1 MSAPSPPREKCPV
14 FVIGC
19 HRSGTNLLYDILLS
33 SGGFAVYRGYL
44 PIYKMLIPHYGSI
57 RLPENRK
64 RLVDTWLH
72 SKGFRRSGLDS
83 EEISAKLMNDCRNGG
98 DFIRIV
104 MDRVAQQQGAPRW
117 AVYDADNVL
126 YMSEIKTDIPEALFV
141 HIVRDGRD
149 IALSLRKMGAFRP
162 VPWNRKAAGLQA
174 TALYWRWMVE
184 NGRRQGRFFPDDYLE
199 VRYEELVTRPEQV
212 LENIGR
218 FLGCDLDYAQIQAN
232 KLGRLRES
240 NSSFRESGGASES
253 TPINRWKKLL
263 SPEEIAALE
272 SLIGDY
278 LQQSGYALT
287 IPERDRQP
295 NLRQVWM
302 RTVYPAL
309 LDAKLWLKTKTPAGR
324 FSNLSALELREP
336 EEQELT

>member
-1 MSAPSPPREKCPV
+1 VSAPSPPRAKCPV

-44 PIYKMLIPHYGSI
+44 PIYKMLIPRYGSI
-57 RLPENRK
+57 QVPENRR

-72 SKGFRRSGLDS
+72 SKGFRRSGLDAG
-83 EEISAKLMNDCRNGG
+83 EISAKLMNDCRSGG

-104 MDRVAQQQGAPRW
+104 MDGVARQQGAPRW
-117 AVYDADNVL
+117 AVYDPDNVL
-126 YMSEIKTDIPEALFV
+126 YMSEIKTDIPEALFI

-149 IALSLRKMGAFRP
+149 IALSLRKMGEFRP
-162 VPWNRKAAGLQA
+162 VPWNRKPASLQA
-174 TALYWRWMVE
+174 TALYWRWLVE
-184 NGRRQGRFFPDDYLE
+184 NGRRHGRSFPDDYLE
-199 VRYEELVTRPEQV
+199 VRYEELVTAPEQA
-212 LENIGR
+212 LQNIGR

-232 KLGRLRES
+232 KMGRLKES
-240 NSSFRESGGASES
+240 NSSFRESTTASES
-253 TPINRWKKLL
+253 NPINRWKKLL
-263 SPEEIAALE
+263 TPEEVACLE

-278 LQQSGYALT
+278 LQQSGYTLS

-302 RTVYPAL
+302 RSVYPAL
-309 LDAKLWLKTKTPAGR
+309 LGAKLWLKTKTPAGR
-324 FSNLSALELREP
+324 FSNLSALELNEA
-336 EEQELT
+336 EEQG